1 LGSPQKPLIPKV
13 VVAIAA
19 VATILTPKIKIIGD
33 DSGFQD
39 EWKA

>member
-19 VATILTPKIKIIGD
+19 VATILTPKIKIID